1 MPGDSNFTGSEMVG
15 FIFSK
20 LNWTGFILEW
30 SSLKVDLLL
39 TAQSSLFSTRP
50 WCSASVHPVSNKL
63 DWYKGLCHENV
74 QQQPEL
80 LMQARMDPCF
90 HVQVWPRLAHLQS
103 SIIQLYKL
111 VWVVAPVSCS
121 GMTVSCYCSNLLQD
135 STCSFTDALL
145 QNLVVTSG
153 YSM

>member
-1 MPGDSNFTGSEMVG
+1 MPGDTNFTGSEMVG

-50 WCSASVHPVSNKL
+50 WCSASVHPPSQTSSTGTKGCATKMSSSSLNCSCKPGWIHAFMFKSDPDSRIYNLLSSNCISL
-63 DWYKGLCHENV
+63 
-74 QQQPEL
+74 
-80 LMQARMDPCF
+80 
-90 HVQVWPRLAHLQS
+90 
-103 SIIQLYKL
+103 
-111 VWVVAPVSCS
+111 WVVAPVSCS

-145 QNLVVTSG
+145 QNLVVTSS